1 MTDARTIPC
10 FPAPSDELV
19 AMTLAGHKIRAMRAY
34 KAEARATLLDGTV
47 VAPNLK
53 TLATMFR
60 AIAGGFPAMPMAV
73 SEGGYVTQAQ
83 LDAEAAAAKLKQE
96 RFEMFMAEDKPPMRG
111 ECRCDH
117 CGTFGPCDNHYA
129 PDATG
134 YPTLVLTT
142 NDCCKGD

>member
-1 MTDARTIPC
+1 MA
-10 FPAPSDELV
+10 
-19 AMTLAGHKIRAMRAY
+19 LAGQKIQAMRAY
-34 KAEARATLLDGTV
+34 KAEARATLWDGTV

-53 TLATMFR
+53 TLVSLFR
-60 AIAGGFPAMPMAV
+60 AIAGGFPSMPMVV

-83 LDAEAAAAKLKQE
+83 LDAEAAAAKLRDE

-111 ECRCDH
+111 EDECSR

-129 PDATG
+129 PDGMG

-142 NDCCKGD
+142 NDCCKEHE